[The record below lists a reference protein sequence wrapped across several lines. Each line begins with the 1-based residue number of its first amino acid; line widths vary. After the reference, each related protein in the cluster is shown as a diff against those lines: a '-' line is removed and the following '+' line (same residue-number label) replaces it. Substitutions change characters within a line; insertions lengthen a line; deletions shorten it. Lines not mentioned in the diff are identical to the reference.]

1 LKTLPLWGIPE
12 WTIVTQSVVVKWAY
26 PRALAM
32 VEELE
37 KLAAMATAEGLSPS
51 PASIAFLCL
60 LPVRR
65 AKYGS
70 LTNLLVK

>member
-1 LKTLPLWGIPE
+1 
-12 WTIVTQSVVVKWAY
+12 
-26 PRALAM
+26 M